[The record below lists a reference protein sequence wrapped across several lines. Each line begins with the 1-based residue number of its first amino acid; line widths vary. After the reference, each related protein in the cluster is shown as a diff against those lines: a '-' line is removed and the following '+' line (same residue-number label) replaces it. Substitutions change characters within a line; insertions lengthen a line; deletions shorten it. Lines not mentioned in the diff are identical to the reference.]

1 MKRRKFIEATSVAST
16 GLALVQPQLFS
27 NTALF
32 PDQRKSIGII
42 GLDTSHAVAFTK
54 ILNEETPTE
63 DVAGF
68 RVTHAF
74 PRGSWDIES
83 STSRIPAYTEEIK
96 TLGVKIV
103 NSIPDLLKEVDF
115 VLLETNDGRLHLDQA
130 LQVFEAGKPVFIDKP
145 LAASLKDVL
154 TIFSAAERYKVPVFS
169 ASSLRFSPTTMA
181 IAKGEKIGKVLGAD
195 TYSPAKIEETH
206 PDLFWY
212 GIHGV
217 ESLCTLMGI
226 GCKQVR
232 RIYKEGVDM
241 VIGEWEDGRIGT
253 FRGIREGKQTYGGTA
268 FGTEGVAAAGLYEGY
283 RPLVVEIVKFF
294 QTGIPPVSAE
304 ETIEIFTF
312 MEAAEE
318 SKRSNGGPVSLK
330 EVLASVQK

>member
-1 MKRRKFIEATSVAST
+1 MKRREFIQNST
-16 GLALVQPQLFS
+16 LTGIGITLAQPQLFPMPF
-27 NTALF
+27 NVE
-32 PDQRKSIGII
+32 RKSIGII

-54 ILNEETPTE
+54 ILNEETPAE

-83 STSRIPAYTEEIK
+83 STSRIPGYTEEVK
-96 TLGVKIV
+96 ALGVEIV
-103 NSIPDLLKEVDF
+103 SSIPELLKAVDF
-115 VLLETNDGRLHLDQA
+115 VLLETNDGRLHLEQA
-130 LQVFEAGKPVFIDKP
+130 RQVFEAGKPVFIDKP
-145 LAASLKDVL
+145 LAASLKDVVD
-154 TIFSAAERYKVPVFS
+154 IFSAAEQYKVPVFS
-169 ASSLRFSPTTMA
+169 ASSLRFSPTTVA
-181 IAKGEKIGKVLGAD
+181 IAKGEKIGKVLGAA
-195 TYSPAKIEETH
+195 TFSPAKLEKTH

-217 ESLCTLMGI
+217 ESLCSLMGL
-226 GCKQVR
+226 GCKEVR
-232 RIYKEGVDM
+232 RIYKEGVDV

-253 FRGIREGKQTYGGTA
+253 FRGIREGKQDYGGTA
-268 FGTEGVAAAGLYEGY
+268 FGTEGIAAAGLYEGY

-318 SKRSNGGPVSLK
+318 SKRRNGALVGLK